1 MSNPEMERAG
11 SPAAAG
17 AETGAD
23 TRAGLTR
30 RGLIAGAAVA
40 GAAAALPA
48 ATEARSKHKP
58 AKHKKKRK
66 RQAGSVAAPSADVIV
81 VGAGFAGL
89 TAARAIAAAGRSV
102 LVLEARDRVG
112 GRVLNHDLGGGA
124 VSERGGTFVGPT
136 QDHLLNLAKALSVD
150 TFPTFD
156 DGSDVYVIDG
166 SRGTYSDTGPAGTA
180 PPDPLIL
187 PEITADVA
195 LLDQMATTVPVD
207 APWQAAS
214 AADWDGQ
221 TLETWIKANS
231 VSQRF
236 RDLIPL
242 ATRPIFGAEPRELS
256 LLFVLFYIASSGN
269 ETNQGTFERN
279 FDTRG
284 GAQMWRFVGGSQT
297 IALKIAAA
305 LGGDVMLGQPV
316 RRIEQ
321 ASTGVTVVT
330 DNLTAHGKQVIV
342 AIPPTLAGRIDYQP
356 LLPVARDQLT
366 QRYGQGAL
374 TKVAAVYDKPFWR
387 DQGLNGTAVST
398 DGLVSATFDDSPPG
412 GTPGVIFGFVGG
424 DSSRKYATLSAADRQ
439 AQVLSEFA
447 TFFGPQALKAKA
459 YFDTSWT
466 EEEWTRGCPVGIAG
480 PGTLLAYGSALR
492 DPVGRIHWAG
502 TETSTYWN
510 GYMDGA
516 VRSGERAAREA
527 LAEL

>member
-1 MSNPEMERAG
+1 MSNKEEGRGESADVAAPG
-11 SPAAAG
+11 S
-17 AETGAD
+17 
-23 TRAGLTR
+23 RLTR

-48 ATEARSKHKP
+48 GAEAARHKRKHSKHSKP
-58 AKHKKKRK
+58 K
-66 RQAGSVAAPSADVIV
+66 RQTSSSASQTADVIV

-89 TAARAIAAAGRSV
+89 TAARDVVKAGKSV
-102 LVLEARDRVG
+102 IVLEARDRVG
-112 GRVLNHDLGGGA
+112 GRVLNHDLGNG
-124 VSERGGTFVGPT
+124 VWSERGGTFVGPT
-136 QDHLLNLAKALSVD
+136 QDHLYALAKEYGVG

-156 DGSDVYVIDG
+156 DGNDVYVIDG

-187 PEITADVA
+187 PEITLDVME
-195 LLDQMATTVPVD
+195 LDNMATSIAVD

-221 TLETWIKANS
+221 TLETWIKNNS
-231 VSQRF
+231 VTPRF
-236 RDLIPL
+236 RDLIPV

-284 GAQMWRFVGGSQT
+284 GAQQERFIGGSQT
-297 IALKIAAA
+297 ICLKMAAD
-305 LGGDVMLGQPV
+305 LGASVMLSQPV

-321 ASTGVTVVT
+321 DSTGVTVVA
-330 DNLTAHGKQVIV
+330 DGVTARGKQVVV
-342 AIPPTLAGRIDYQP
+342 AVPPTLAGRIDYQP
-356 LLPVARDQLT
+356 LLPMARDQLT

-374 TKVAAVYDKPFWR
+374 TKVAAVYDTPFWR

-412 GTPGVIFGFVGG
+412 PNPKPGIIFGFVGG
-424 DSSRKYATLSAADRQ
+424 DACRKYATLSQNDRQ
-439 AQVLSEFA
+439 SQVLSEFA
-447 TFFGPQALKAKA
+447 TFFGPQALKPNA
-459 YFDTSWT
+459 YFDMLWA
-466 EEEWTRGCPVGIAG
+466 EEQWSRGCPVGIPA
-480 PGTLLAYGSALR
+480 PGALLAYGHALR
-492 DPVGRIHWAG
+492 EPVGRIHWAG
-502 TETSTYWN
+502 TETSTFWN